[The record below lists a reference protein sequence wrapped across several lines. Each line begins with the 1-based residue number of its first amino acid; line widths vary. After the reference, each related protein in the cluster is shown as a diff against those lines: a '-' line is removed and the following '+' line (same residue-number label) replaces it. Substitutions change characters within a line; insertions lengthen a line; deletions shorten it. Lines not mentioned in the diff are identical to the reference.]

1 MDLTKAIGI
10 AKEKKVESDAKPK
23 TWKEEL
29 PSSKAKSQML
39 HHQVMQRLV
48 LKRRKNMKKLKSV
61 RVVCET
67 IKNVWSKK

>member
-29 PSSKAKSQML
+29 PSSKAKSQMSRNDRKL
-39 HHQVMQRLV
+39 LYEQRQANLKAQMEIANRTIDNSYV
-48 LKRRKNMKKLKSV
+48 LFN
-61 RVVCET
+61 
-67 IKNVWSKK
+67 I

>member
-29 PSSKAKSQML
+29 PS
-39 HHQVMQRLV
+39 V
-48 LKRRKNMKKLKSV
+48 N
-61 RVVCET
+61 
-67 IKNVWSKK
+67 I

>member
-29 PSSKAKSQML
+29 PSSKAKSQMSRNGSNIE
-39 HHQVMQRLV
+39 QRRHLEV
-48 LKRRKNMKKLKSV
+48 AIM
-61 RVVCET
+61 
-67 IKNVWSKK
+67 